1 MLYYQFNGYEGFKEI
16 FGIQEHGNGV
26 KSRRNKILLALL
38 TSREFVNAVRTTAWN
53 KGQRTVRAFMERF
66 YTLKSMADMRQLV
79 LDAMHTEVYPLGNY
93 DGYTTDCYLL
103 YDKEQRGC
111 LYRLKSMQYEVMDGG
126 LCFDGDFKAVRYR
139 NRENDKIYKMKA
151 GKFMRR
157 LIDEN
162 PFGAILPEQ
171 VKVWMCEDFTER
183 WIAYARGKCT
193 GFHLHV
199 GGELEDFETIYDD
212 DIIFAYSP
220 KSKAQQGLGADDK
233 NGLWIALELLAER
246 DVLKC
251 AFFVGEE
258 VGCVGSRQADMD
270 FFKDVLY
277 CIEPDRRN
285 GGDLITEISG
295 PICSQDFVDAL
306 GYEQFGYEPTD
317 GLMTDVE
324 TLCEN
329 GVGVSCINIS
339 CGYYNPHTDQE
350 CTVWS
355 ELKNALD
362 FARHIC
368 ATLID
373 RYPHE
378 YTDAWSAWDDGWYGF
393 GRRRK
398 RKASS
403 YTAFDED
410 MDYETMD
417 SILRYET
424 HLTFEEV
431 AKDYAGHFVTQ
442 DVDVLRCIYDDV
454 KAYCV
459 KDAQEELPQLN
470 FQGEA

>member
-1 MLYYQFNGYEGFKEI
+1 MNGYNLLKQLYEI
-16 FGIQEHGNGV
+16 HSPSG
-26 KSRRNKILLALL
+26 
-38 TSREFVNAVRTTAWN
+38 REKKMRKF
-53 KGQRTVRAFMERF
+53 
-66 YTLKSMADMRQLV
+66 LKSECEMRGAQV
-79 LDAMHTEVYPLGNY
+79 VQDQVGNLY
-93 DGYTTDCYLL
+93 VTKGTADGYPCI
-103 YDKEQRGC
+103 C
-111 LYRLKSMQYEVMDGG
+111 AHMD
-126 LCFDGDFKAVRYR
+126 
-139 NRENDKIYKMKA
+139 
-151 GKFMRR
+151 
-157 LIDEN
+157 
-162 PFGAILPEQ
+162 Q
-171 VKVWMCEDFTER
+171 VQHQHSKDFTVFLR
-183 WIAYARGKCT
+183 
-193 GFHLHV
+193 
-199 GGELEDFETIYDD
+199 D

-285 GGDLITEISG
+285 GGDLITDICG

-368 ATLID
+368 ATLTD

-378 YTDAWSAWDDGWYGF
+378 YTDAWSAWDDGWCGF

-410 MDYETMD
+410 MDYDTMD

-431 AKDYAGHFVTQ
+431 AKNYAAHFVTQ
-442 DVDVLRCIYDDV
+442 DMDVLRCIYEDV
-454 KAYCV
+454 LAYCV
-459 KDAQEELPQLN
+459 KNAQDDAPKLPFEDSKL
-470 FQGEA
+470 